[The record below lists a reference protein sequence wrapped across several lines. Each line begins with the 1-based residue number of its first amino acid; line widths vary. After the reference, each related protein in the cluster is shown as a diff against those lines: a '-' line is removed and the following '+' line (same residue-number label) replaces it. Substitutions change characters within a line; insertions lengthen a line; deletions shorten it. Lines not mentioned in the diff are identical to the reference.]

1 MRMRHRLLRQC
12 EACGELD
19 DGWCVCAAPVYGLYD
34 WPGLHAVDTQRA
46 PHAERV
52 PIDASLARAPAPPP
66 PIMDHVAR
74 AEREEAMA
82 ADAAASLPP
91 EQLPAFFAWRRAE
104 VAALT
109 QARRAV
115 KQA

>member
-1 MRMRHRLLRQC
+1 MRHRLLRQC
-12 EACGELD
+12 ETCGELD
-19 DGWCVCAAPVYGLYD
+19 DGCCLCATPTSGLYD

-46 PHAERV
+46 PRAERV
-52 PIDASLARAPAPPP
+52 PIDVSMATPPRP
-66 PIMDHVAR
+66 PVLDHVAR

-82 ADAAASLPP
+82 ADAAASFPP

-104 VAALT
+104 IAALE

-115 KQA
+115 RQA